1 MTAADSG
8 GAPEKTEQSGEEVG
22 VQVDGTMTVRVKEE
36 APEEGQSH
44 AQGAELWVVHRW
56 EAEETLEK
64 VQGQW
69 SDVVVE

>member
-1 MTAADSG
+1 
-8 GAPEKTEQSGEEVG
+8 
-22 VQVDGTMTVRVKEE
+22 MTVRVKEE